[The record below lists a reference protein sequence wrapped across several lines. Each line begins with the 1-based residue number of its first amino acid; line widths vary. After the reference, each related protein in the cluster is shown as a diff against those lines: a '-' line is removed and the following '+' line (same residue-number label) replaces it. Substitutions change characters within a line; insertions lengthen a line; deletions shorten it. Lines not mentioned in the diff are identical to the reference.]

1 VIEAEVVAH
10 LAPDDHE
17 LDQAGQAGGLPESPI
32 LLQPAPAAPARLP
45 RRGESSSLLALR
57 KAAST
62 RRATVCLFSFHPLL
76 LSEFQRLLTGEN
88 EARVLDRRVEANQVP
103 EPSLSVP
110 RASVYVVEAHS
121 HRQVTEAFVTAIL
134 ARYPKGRLIVI
145 AEKLNEVSVF
155 PLLRQGVKGLLK
167 YSEVAAYLPRTLRE
181 VADGGFWVPRALLSA
196 FVDSTLEEAHRPRA
210 APAGVRMSKREQEV
224 LELLMQNLP
233 NKEIGS
239 KLHMSERTAKFHV
252 SNLLAKYDVQ
262 RRADLILLFVQAER
276 DRA

>member
-1 VIEAEVVAH
+1 
-10 LAPDDHE
+10 
-17 LDQAGQAGGLPESPI
+17 
-32 LLQPAPAAPARLP
+32 
-45 RRGESSSLLALR
+45 LR

-88 EARVLDRRVEANQVP
+88 EAQVLDRRVEANEVP

-110 RASVYVVEAHS
+110 RASVYVIEAHS
-121 HRQVTEAFVTAIL
+121 HRQVTEVYVTAIL

-145 AEKLNEVSVF
+145 AEKLNEASVF

-167 YSEVAAYLPRTLRE
+167 YSEVSAYLPRTLRE
-181 VADGGFWVPRALLSA
+181 VAAGGFWVPRALLST
-196 FVDSTLEEAHRPRA
+196 FVDSTLEETRRPRA

-224 LELLMQNLP
+224 LELLMLNLS

-239 KLHMSERTAKFHV
+239 KLNMSERTAKFHV
-252 SNLLAKYDVQ
+252 SNLLAKYGVQ

-276 DRA
+276 DRR

>member
-1 VIEAEVVAH
+1 
-10 LAPDDHE
+10 
-17 LDQAGQAGGLPESPI
+17 
-32 LLQPAPAAPARLP
+32 
-45 RRGESSSLLALR
+45 LALR

-76 LSEFQRLLTGEN
+76 LSEFQRFLTGEN

-121 HRQVTEAFVTAIL
+121 HRQVTEAYVTAIL

-145 AEKLNEVSVF
+145 AEKLNEASVF

-167 YSEVAAYLPRTLRE
+167 YSEVSAYLPRTLRE
-181 VADGGFWVPRALLSA
+181 VASGGFWVPRALLSV
-196 FVDSTLEEAHRPRA
+196 FVDSTLEEARRPRA
-210 APAGVRMSKREQEV
+210 APPGVRMSRREQEV
-224 LELLMQNLP
+224 LELLMVNLS

-239 KLHMSERTAKFHV
+239 KLNMSERTAKFHV
-252 SNLLAKYDVQ
+252 SNLLAKYGVQ

-276 DRA
+276 DRQ